1 MNLERCSKVVKDKN
15 IPVKENQRKFTIVN
29 EQGLEITKIQVDGC
43 LEIDGVKC
51 DWMFTM
57 DNPPI
62 EIYVELKG
70 RDVKHAFKQLEN
82 TIKVV
87 SRSNTAKR
95 FCYVVASK
103 CPLSSPDIQ
112 NQQKAFKRD
121 YNATLRVRNK
131 SDSVNIADLIL
142 PS

>member
-1 MNLERCSKVVKDKN
+1 MNLEGCSEVVKHKN
-15 IPVKENQRKFTIVN
+15 IAVQENQRKFTIVN

-43 LEIDGVKC
+43 LEIEGVKC
-51 DWMFTM
+51 DWMFTIE
-57 DNPPI
+57 NPPI

-70 RDVKHAFKQLEN
+70 RNVKHAFKQLEN

-87 SRSNTAKR
+87 SRSNIAKR

-103 CPLSSPDIQ
+103 CPLSSPDVQ
-112 NQQKAFKRD
+112 NEQKAFKRNH
-121 YNATLRVRNK
+121 NATLRVKNNY
-131 SDSVNIADLIL
+131 DSVNIADLIL

>member
-1 MNLERCSKVVKDKN
+1 MNLEGCSEVVKHKN
-15 IPVKENQRKFTIVN
+15 ITVKENQSKFIIVN

-43 LEIDGVKC
+43 LEIEGVKC
-51 DWMFTM
+51 DWMFTI

-70 RDVKHAFKQLEN
+70 SDVKHAFKQLEN

-95 FCYVVASK
+95 FCYAITTR
-103 CPLSSPDIQ
+103 CPLTSTEIQ
-112 NQQKAFKRD
+112 NQQRAFKKNH
-121 YNATLRVRNK
+121 NATLRVKNK